1 VRRERDKNQTS
12 RLMRSIVVG
21 VFVSRLCLLKPNFLA
36 LAVALLLGGCSVLP
50 PKQDRTRF
58 IMLAPVGS
66 GAQSTAR
73 QKLTSL
79 AIGLGPI
86 QLPEYLDRPELVI
99 RTSPNG
105 FDLSETDRWGEPL
118 ADNFRHVLTSDLT
131 NLLGTANIMQYPW
144 FPGTRLDF
152 IVHVEVRRF
161 EADTN
166 HNAQLIARWD
176 LRTLQTDQVL
186 ASRQARLS
194 RQSTSLAG
202 DAVAGALSEDLAE
215 LGEQIASTIVQA
227 EQQHVARSFN

>member
-1 VRRERDKNQTS
+1 VRRERDNNQTR
-12 RLMRSIVVG
+12 RLMSSIVVG
-21 VFVSRLCLLKPNFLA
+21 VFVSSSCSLKLNVVA
-36 LAVALLLGGCSVLP
+36 LAVVLLLGGCSVLP

-58 IMLAPVGS
+58 IILAPVTS
-66 GAQSTAR
+66 GAQSTAN
-73 QKLTSL
+73 QKLTSV

-86 QLPEYLDRPELVI
+86 QLPEYLDSPELLI

-118 ADNFRHVLTSDLT
+118 ADNFRHVLASDLT

-161 EADTN
+161 EADTS
-166 HNAQLIARWD
+166 HNAELIARWD
-176 LRTLQTDQVL
+176 LRTSQTDQVL

-202 DAVAGALSEDLAE
+202 DEVARALSEDLAE
-215 LGEQIASTIVQA
+215 LAEQIASTLVQA
-227 EQQHVARSFN
+227 EQQRVARSIN